1 MKTKGRWKI
10 IVILLSFV
18 VKVKGDIMNE
28 LLVLVKNLHEKVDQ
42 IGIEQVRTHEKVEQL
57 QTELNQLRFA
67 VKSKPENDFIEKFST
82 STSSL
87 KTLNHKIL
95 EMDEKLDKANE
106 AILQKLEKII
116 VGTTATA
123 TTTLTI
129 TAAPSGFRL

>member
-10 IVILLSFV
+10 IVILLLFV
-18 VKVKGDIMNE
+18 VKVKGDITNE

>member
-10 IVILLSFV
+10 IVILLLFV
-18 VKVKGDIMNE
+18 VKVKGDITNE
-28 LLVLVKNLHEKVDQ
+28 LLVLVKNLHDKVDQ

-123 TTTLTI
+123 TTTLTT

>member
-67 VKSKPENDFIEKFST
+67 VKSKPENDFIENFLT
-82 STSSL
+82 STSIL

-95 EMDEKLDKANE
+95 EMDGKLDKANE

-116 VGTTATA
+116 VGTTAT
-123 TTTLTI
+123 TTLT
-129 TAAPSGFRL
+129 TAAAPSGFRI

>member
-10 IVILLSFV
+10 IVILLLFV

-87 KTLNHKIL
+87 KTLNHKII

-116 VGTTATA
+116 VGTTAT
-123 TTTLTI
+123 TTLT
-129 TAAPSGFRL
+129 TAAAPSGFRI